1 MSRMI
6 FVNLPVQ
13 DIAATTRFYEAIGCI
28 RNAQFSNEKAVS
40 MMWSDTI
47 VFMLLRPDFF
57 ATFTPKQAADARK
70 ATEVLVA
77 LSLESREAVDAFA
90 EAVVGAGGRADVAPK
105 QDLGFMYSRTIEDP
119 DGHMFEPMWM
129 DPSAIEGAAAVE
141 TAHA

>member
-6 FVNLPVQ
+6 FVNLPAS
-13 DIAATTRFYEAIGCI
+13 DIAVTTRFYEAIGCV

-40 MMWSDTI
+40 MMWSDSI

-57 ATFTPKQAADARK
+57 ATFTPKQVGDARR
-70 ATEVLVA
+70 ASEVLVA

-90 EAVVGAGGRADVAPK
+90 EAAARAGGKADAAPA

-129 DPSAIEGAAAVE
+129 DPSAIEGAAGAE
-141 TAHA
+141 AAHA

>member
-6 FVNLPVQ
+6 FVNLPVN
-13 DIAATTRFYEAIGCI
+13 DIAATTRFYEAIGCV
-28 RNAQFSNEKAVS
+28 RNDQFSNEKAVS

-90 EAVVGAGGRADVAPK
+90 EAAVGAGGRADVAPK

-141 TAHA
+141 PAHA